1 MVVER
6 VSKVKNAGNRIRADY
21 VSLDTDL
28 SIKLADARAIKTN
41 RLVPRQYILEMNRDV
56 SILIPELLKR
66 SVIDELY
73 LWDTNINGSPRLIL
87 KQINGKITIAN
98 RELYNE
104 FLKKSKY

>member
-28 SIKLADARAIKTN
+28 SIKLAVARVIKTG
-41 RLVPRQYILEMNRDV
+41 RTVPRQYIREMNRDV
-56 SILIPELLKR
+56 SNLIPELLR

-73 LWDTNINGSPRLIL
+73 LWDTNISGSPRLIL
-87 KQINGKITIAN
+87 
-98 RELYNE
+98 
-104 FLKKSKY
+104 